1 MKGIHEESRGSKGKR
16 ATWQLLFYCRQ
27 LILKYPKKKW
37 GGGGGTEKQCEF
49 DALFPNT
56 QARKPRW
63 LSSPLVNVPTT
74 YLRDRML
81 IAVVQTIFVCRYDY
95 ENVASEGAEAMM
107 ESLRAGPA
115 QPGDDLGSGFELKG
129 KHVRTSMY
137 ERFKHEFLF
146 FTRLPFILPCGSH
159 GTAYVR
165 PCAYLPQFCISC
177 SFGSV
182 VSC

>member
-1 MKGIHEESRGSKGKR
+1 
-16 ATWQLLFYCRQ
+16 
-27 LILKYPKKKW
+27 
-37 GGGGGTEKQCEF
+37 
-49 DALFPNT
+49 
-56 QARKPRW
+56 
-63 LSSPLVNVPTT
+63 
-74 YLRDRML
+74 ML

-146 FTRLPFILPCGSH
+146 LLNCLSSCPAAVTGPPM
-159 GTAYVR
+159 YVHVR
-165 PCAYLPQFCISC
+165 ICHD
-177 SFGSV
+177 SV
-182 VSC
+182 FRADLVL